1 MDPSSRPPSTIRIER
16 TYYSVNAIFTLATS
30 IIWGV
35 NTLFLL
41 DAGLDIF
48 RVMLVNATFSAG
60 QIVFEVPTGVVADT
74 VGRRAS
80 YLLGIGSLFVATL
93 GYVGSS
99 VFDWGLPGF
108 VLSSILL
115 GFGFTCQTGAVDA
128 WLVDAL
134 DSSGYSGSK
143 DRVFARSGV
152 FTGVSMLIGT
162 LGGGLLGQASL
173 AVPYL
178 VRTGLLVVA
187 FAVTVTFMH
196 DIGFNARPL
205 KIARF
210 GEESRK
216 IFQAGIAHGWRHPVI
231 RPLLFVSLFN
241 GLLIWYLFY
250 ASQPYALDL
259 LGRGNLVWVAGAITA
274 LFALSGVAGNS
285 LVSRVSRS
293 RVGSKPATVLVL
305 ASAGMAVA
313 AAGMGVTGLVS
324 PAGGHVAAFVVLIV
338 MLGGFGLLSGL
349 AGPIRQ
355 AYINEHIPSAQRA
368 TVLSFDSFFSDVGA
382 VGGQLGF
389 GYAAQVAGKA
399 LAYTVAGAVYFV
411 TVPLYGLA
419 GRASDKKPALRPAG
433 GVESPEIVPAT
444 LPGLGTSALETE
456 TTQPELPPPLDTL

>member
-1 MDPSSRPPSTIRIER
+1 LDSPPQLPTAARIER
-16 TYYSVNAIFTLATS
+16 IYYSTNAIFTLATS

-60 QIVFEVPTGVVADT
+60 QIVFEIPTGVVADT

-93 GYVGSS
+93 GYVGSA
-99 VFDWGLPGF
+99 VFGWGLAGF
-108 VLSSILL
+108 ILASILL

-134 DSSGYSGSK
+134 DSTGYPRRK
-143 DRVFARSGV
+143 DRVFARSGMYN
-152 FTGVSMLIGT
+152 GASMLVGT

-173 AVPYL
+173 TLPYV

-187 FAVTVTFMH
+187 FGVTLSFMR
-196 DIGFNARPL
+196 DIGFQPRPL
-205 KIARF
+205 QASRF

-216 IFQAGIAHGWRHPVI
+216 IFAAGITHGWRHPVI
-231 RPLLFVSLFN
+231 RPLLFISLVN

-250 ASQPYALDL
+250 ASQPYALEL
-259 LGRGNLVWVAGAITA
+259 LGKGNLVWVAGAITA

-285 LVSRVSRS
+285 LVGRVSQS
-293 RVGSKPATVLVL
+293 RIGSRPATILVL
-305 ASAGMAVA
+305 ASAGSAVT
-313 AAGMGVTGLVS
+313 AAGMGITGLVS
-324 PAGGHVAAFVVLIV
+324 PPGGSMAAFVVMILL
-338 MLGGFGLLSGL
+338 LGGFGLLSGL
-349 AGPIRQ
+349 AGPVRQ

-382 VGGQLGF
+382 VGGQLGW
-389 GYAAQVAGKA
+389 GYLAQTAGKA
-399 LAYTVAGAVYFV
+399 LAYTISGIVYFAA
-411 TVPLYGLA
+411 VPLYGLA
-419 GRASDKKPALRPAG
+419 GRASDKKPPDPAG
-433 GVESPEIVPAT
+433 GPTGP
-444 LPGLGTSALETE
+444 GTSVRPSELASPALP
-456 TTQPELPPPLDTL
+456 QS